1 MHSSLGRREFQWH
14 LCVVPCASIHK
25 TAENVQT
32 KGMLK
37 RFSFYL
43 LPHHHPFSFS
53 KQISRASWLLS
64 FQEISSPRTNPAPG
78 FQTCPASDGHEMG
91 CKNNYS
97 DCFLTSPVQVSLSLP
112 LGYLTYFTEAG
123 TILYTEWTIY
133 QQLTTEGQQILR
145 RWWEGGSTSHF
156 STKNKIQSPFQR
168 RGNMWHLQE
177 ESLFSHQHAFRS
189 IQKWTRCPFTQQL
202 RELGRLRLEGQKQQM
217 HPRFLPFVK
226 VWIRIRQEEGG
237 RGGMIT
243 LFWNHLKYKESRY
256 PTKKQDSPLK

>member
-78 FQTCPASDGHEMG
+78 FQTCPASDGHEMD

-112 LGYLTYFTEAG
+112 LGYFTYFTEAG

-133 QQLTTEGQQILR
+133 QQLTTEGSKSWGDGERVGVQVIFQLKIKYKVHSR
-145 RWWEGGSTSHF
+145 DEAICDICKKNHF
-156 STKNKIQSPFQR
+156 SAIS
-168 RGNMWHLQE
+168 MH
-177 ESLFSHQHAFRS
+177 
-189 IQKWTRCPFTQQL
+189 
-202 RELGRLRLEGQKQQM
+202 LGRSRNERGALLRSSSENWAGSDWRARSSKCIPGSYLLLRSG
-217 HPRFLPFVK
+217 
-226 VWIRIRQEEGG
+226 
-237 RGGMIT
+237 
-243 LFWNHLKYKESRY
+243 
-256 PTKKQDSPLK
+256 